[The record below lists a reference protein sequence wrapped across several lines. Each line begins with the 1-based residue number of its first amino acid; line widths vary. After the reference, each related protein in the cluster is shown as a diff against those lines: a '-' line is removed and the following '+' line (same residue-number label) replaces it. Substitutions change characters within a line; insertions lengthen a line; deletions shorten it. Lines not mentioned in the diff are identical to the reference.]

1 MFKFAPREYRW
12 RNNHFKPAN
21 DFIIFTYH
29 SPAVYEISEALS
41 RIFIRFY
48 PRRVSKRKWRGATLP
63 EESLRNDA
71 RLELRAQLWMFRFNG
86 GQWRITENSQN
97 STPLLKKICRFGP
110 KLRVVGAFLIKISF
124 RTLGNDAV
132 VETLSAFVSV
142 SPVDFGR
149 RSCHVARRNSNFSFA
164 RPWII

>member
-1 MFKFAPREYRW
+1 MNAVYTALRYYRCLNDSPTTATHRASMFKFAPREYRW

-29 SPAVYEISEALS
+29 SPTVYEISEALS

-71 RLELRAQLWMFRFNG
+71 RLELRAQL
-86 GQWRITENSQN
+86 
-97 STPLLKKICRFGP
+97 
-110 KLRVVGAFLIKISF
+110 
-124 RTLGNDAV
+124 
-132 VETLSAFVSV
+132 
-142 SPVDFGR
+142 
-149 RSCHVARRNSNFSFA
+149 
-164 RPWII
+164 